1 MGALNRVKKDQ
12 QGNMMIPH
20 NVAGSTY
27 EEGASVV
34 QAVAAGVL
42 LLGAILLVIWFKDT
56 RMADKLIN
64 WLILIVAYLFVAQ
77 LVVRYI
83 IINEVYL
90 MKQTDLIQR
99 ATDKVPAD
107 LWGVINI
114 DDDGIIYYQDGRL
127 GLIIEAEQATV
138 VGRDDGFRHAHY
150 SALSDFYKVLNQGG
164 ISWTHINAMI
174 NAKQENR
181 LARVGED
188 LQDCP
193 NAAIKQMCDM
203 HLAYLRGLE
212 IRTLYEREYWA
223 LIARPAIGKG
233 RLLEIAINAAENLEN
248 AAFNMY
254 NILDKE
260 QCYRLNVELQALSS
274 FDANAIMIEK
284 AQRVAGTPVA
294 KIRELKI
301 ETGHITE
308 HKADTIR
315 KALKPYAD
323 KSDYI
328 GTAEHI
334 STLRVGEKLG
344 NIIAQRLQYFIREKH
359 SLNDGDLL
367 SNIMNIKLA
376 DNNNFVQ
383 KSQNNVVDTGTDD
396 YTVFMFGDDKLTAEE
411 YRAAVDEDKKQVT
424 ELNQRLFSETEQAAI
439 DARNAKRLT
448 VEERKKAT
456 AEELKARQQAAQAAK
471 EEEQRQIKARVKFDD
486 FNDD

>member
-1 MGALNRVKKDQ
+1 MGALGRVKRDQ

-34 QAVAAGVL
+34 QAVAACL
-42 LLGAILLVIWFKDT
+42 LLVGAVLLVIWFKDT
-56 RMADKLIN
+56 RLATKIIN
-64 WLILIVAYLFVAQ
+64 WIIMIAAYLFIAQ
-77 LVVRYI
+77 FVVRYV
-83 IINEVYL
+83 IINEPYL

-127 GLIIEAEQATV
+127 GLVIEAEQATV
-138 VGRDDGFRHAHY
+138 VGRDESFKKAHY
-150 SALSDFYKVLNQGG
+150 AALSDFYKVLNQGG

-181 LARVGED
+181 LAKVGED

-193 NAAIKQMCDM
+193 NSAIKQMCDM

-223 LIARPAIGKG
+223 LIARPALGKDQ
-233 RLLEIAINAAENLEN
+233 LMEIAINAAENLES

-254 NILDKE
+254 NILNKE
-260 QCYRLNVELQALSS
+260 QCYHLNVELQALNS
-274 FDANAIMIEK
+274 FNANAIMIEK
-284 AQRVAGTPVA
+284 AQRVAGAPLA
-294 KIRELKI
+294 KIVELKI
-301 ETGHITE
+301 ETGHITD

-315 KALKPYAD
+315 KVLKPYAD

-328 GTAEHI
+328 GTAEHV
-334 STLRVGEKLG
+334 STFKVGEKLG
-344 NIIAQRLQYFIREKH
+344 NIITQRLQYFIREKR
-359 SLNDGDLL
+359 SLTAGDLL

-376 DNNNFVQ
+376 NSENSAQVTQEED
-383 KSQNNVVDTGTDD
+383 VVTTFDSDTT
-396 YTVFMFGDDKLTAEE
+396 FMFGGSTLTSEEFEAAVAEE
-411 YRAAVDEDKKQVT
+411 RKQVE
-424 ELNQRLFSETEQAAI
+424 ELNQRLFTEEEQAAI

-448 VEERKKAT
+448 VEEKKRAT
-456 AEELKARQQAAQAAK
+456 AEQNRARQQAIQAAK
-471 EEEQRQIKARVKFDD
+471 EEEARQIKARVGFDD
-486 FNDD
+486 FNED